1 MFFYA
6 KLLKNRFQIWTSLLY
21 LLTRGDRFFLSQ
33 SFFIVLHF
41 SHVAEISANRP
52 LLPLFGEYVFTFR
65 KGELGTVLRRYHS
78 ELLDCLL
85 ELGHGPDLYPF
96 SQLLEDYQ
104 VNGLYTSKSS

>member
-1 MFFYA
+1 M
-6 KLLKNRFQIWTSLLY
+6 
-21 LLTRGDRFFLSQ
+21 
-33 SFFIVLHF
+33 
-41 SHVAEISANRP
+41 
-52 LLPLFGEYVFTFR
+52 LFKFR

-104 VNGLYTSKSS
+104 VNGRRSLN